1 MVWQKVKT
9 SAAASNFNQAV
20 TYDTSSTTVGFTQ
33 VTLTLNQKMKHKI
46 SFYSLQLQAIVTARS
61 LLPALEDMI

>member
-9 SAAASNFNQAV
+9 SAAASNFNRAV

-33 VTLTLNQKMKHKI
+33 VALTLNQKMKHKI
-46 SFYSLQLQAIVTARS
+46 SFYSLQLQAIVRARS

>member
-9 SAAASNFNQAV
+9 SAAASNFNGAV

-33 VTLTLNQKMKHKI
+33 VTLTLNQK
-46 SFYSLQLQAIVTARS
+46 
-61 LLPALEDMI
+61 